1 MRDMRRERCW
11 RENEERRGGED
22 RKEMV
27 TADLR
32 MLGVTDWRK
41 ASHDRNQWR
50 ELLRGVVTKWTE
62 WDRTLKLSHGPK
74 WPM

>member
-1 MRDMRRERCW
+1 MSVEWQMRDMRRERCW

-41 ASHDRNQWR
+41 ASHDRNKR
-50 ELLRGVVTKWTE
+50 SCNEV
-62 WDRTLKLSHGPK
+62 DRVG
-74 WPM
+74 

>member
-1 MRDMRRERCW
+1 MSVEWQMRDMRRERCW

-41 ASHDRNQWR
+41 ASHDRNQW
-50 ELLRGVVTKWTE
+50 K
-62 WDRTLKLSHGPK
+62 
-74 WPM
+74 

>member
-1 MRDMRRERCW
+1 MSVEWQMRDMRRERCW

-41 ASHDRNQWR
+41 ASH
-50 ELLRGVVTKWTE
+50 E
-62 WDRTLKLSHGPK
+62 
-74 WPM
+74 PMEIIVKRSCNEVNRVG